1 MEEDDNRKRL
11 WREGEYD
18 EVEEGEE
25 EEEDELLVDEEEDID
40 YGDIATMAA
49 SDTVT
54 TFAPPAEE
62 QFPPLHVPDTVNT
75 SQMKPSYE
83 LTDGICVIKQA
94 CQMLAYLYHVVDAE
108 PMTELFDGDTQQFD
122 LVETPWFHSY

>member
-1 MEEDDNRKRL
+1 MEKEGGVEEDNRKRL
-11 WREGEYD
+11 WRDGEYD
-18 EVEEGEE
+18 EVEEA
-25 EEEDELLVDEEEDID
+25 EDDID
-40 YGDIATMAA
+40 YGDIATMAE
-49 SDTVT
+49 SETVT

-75 SQMKPSYE
+75 AAMKPSYE

-94 CQMLAYLYHVVDAE
+94 GQMLAYFYHVVDAE
-108 PMTELFDGDTQQFD
+108 PMTELFDGDAQRFD